1 MHICVTRHAVKVLAR
16 VSACETAVV
25 TGDANVIV
33 LVVVV
38 FAIAVT

>member
-1 MHICVTRHAVKVLAR
+1 MHIYVTRHAVEVLTR

-25 TGDANVIV
+25 TGDANAIV
-33 LVVVV
+33 LIVVV